1 MSVIR
6 ETTLLT
12 DGDETSSLTPP
23 PGNVD
28 PGDVLYHKLIITNGG
43 TTDATEVTIED
54 TFSGE
59 TMIAGTLN
67 VSPIAFNDSFTAV
80 GNTVLRVGLA
90 GQEAL
95 GANGNPSGNPSLI
108 QNFNVLTNDRGSST
122 LGTGVIAGD
131 NIQGFQVRPAT
142 GSSSQQGSFTMFADG
157 SFSYVNE
164 AGDIGVDTFTYIIE
178 DAGLDGNYLTT
189 ADNLTSTGTV
199 SITLTG
205 EVWYVDASAV
215 SNGTGTSAN
224 PFNSITN
231 LNTANKD
238 GAGDTI
244 YVEGTNVAPATGAIV
259 LEADQ
264 QLIGTGADLK
274 VAGFT
279 LATAGANSFISS
291 NVNNGYTVTVA
302 TNNTIAGINI
312 VGTGTNTG
320 GITDNQAGSFGTL
333 SLNPTALNTA
343 TPGYQSTVNSTGAA
357 LNLSD
362 GAIAGNGLSST
373 TSLGAVGSTV
383 NNVSL
388 TNITGT
394 LNLGTGNMTNASGAS
409 FNVVGGTVSTN
420 YSGGISHAAATGS
433 LVSVAGGHATGTIAF
448 ATGALTSTNGG
459 GLVFDNADGTYSLNG
474 TTTLNGGTSG
484 LLIANGSSGTVSIGG
499 TASIGQTT
507 SVNGVAVTIVNSTAT
522 VNFDMDVKQV
532 NNFAILDVLNH
543 SGATLT
549 FQTTASF
556 DATNGTGMQF
566 SNADG
571 TYTMSSANTLHG
583 GDAGIDIDTDS
594 AGTFAFLSNTVITSP
609 TGTAFN
615 VADSSAAITF
625 GGNIT
630 QANNAALLDV
640 TNHTTGTIAFN
651 SPGFLTATNG
661 TGLQFSN
668 ADATYNFNGTA
679 TIGGGDA
686 GIDIDTGSNGTFLF
700 SSGVTLS
707 GSSGT
712 DFSVDGGGGNITMN
726 GTITDDNGQLI
737 RIVNRTG
744 GTIDFNALV
753 TDTFDGDGGIN
764 TAEGSIHLAAN
775 TGGTVR
781 FDGGIHLSTG
791 VNDAF
796 TATGN
801 IGSTLVITDPA
812 GNVNKIATTTGT
824 ALEVTNTTIGTGGL
838 EFESIASNGAVNG
851 IALINTGST
860 AGLSVTGS
868 GSAGTGGTINASTDA
883 GIVLTNT
890 RDASFNR
897 MIIQNGGD
905 DGIRGTTVTNFTII
919 NSTVQNN
926 GNAVGERG
934 IELIDLGGSGSM
946 SAVTVTG
953 SAHDNVRIENNNVTL
968 TSFNVTGST
977 FTANHTTTGNDG
989 FIVLLNGSGS
999 MTVSVTG
1006 STFTDN
1012 KGDHFQAATDAD
1024 ATGPMN
1030 ITFTGNTLNT
1040 TAPRDDGGSDDSLG
1054 GGVTINTSGSTD
1066 IVFNI
1071 SNNNIQ
1077 NAFDDAININLDPG
1091 SLAGA
1096 SMNGTINANT
1106 IGTAGV
1112 QDSGSESSRA
1122 ITVASKGAGNTT
1134 IAVTN
1139 NIIRQWGNEYGI
1151 MIETSDGTS
1160 DVNATVTGNNIANG
1174 GTFALNAIHVMAGA
1188 SAADNGL
1195 LEITLTGNNVNGSMP
1210 GVVGAG
1216 DDIRLRQRFLTTIKL
1231 PGYGGAAGDNP
1242 AVNTFVAN
1250 NNNVDGL
1257 PTVTSVDNF
1266 GAGGGGFIGGADLI
1280 TAEAPPAPS
1289 EDSAPVVTVDDGA
1302 PAAPTPDTS
1311 GDDTPADDTSGGDT
1325 APGEIPNPPAPQP
1338 PAEPAYVPTGPI
1350 VVDDGVLTQAE
1361 LDLIVAAAIERW
1373 AQAGAT
1379 EEQLAAMRAT
1389 LVKVGDLGGLILGKS
1404 DLGTITLDD
1413 NAGGWRWFVDATPG
1427 DDSEYAGSG
1436 TRLGAVDAYGAAG
1449 TRMDLLTVVTHE
1461 LGHQIGLEDSYAA
1474 GDRSELMYGTI
1485 SAGERRLAGD
1495 DDLQYAGDGP
1505 VTGAFA
1511 FSPIDLGTIPAGRTV
1526 TVEWRATVD
1535 APNEDRLVSA
1545 VLGQGILRY
1554 KDTTDPVDP
1563 TSFKTELSNAQSF
1576 NLDSLS
1582 LGNLVYTDINKDG
1595 DYDAG
1600 TDALMLGVTLRLY
1613 ADTNNSGFYE
1623 SGTDLA
1629 IVFLDA
1635 NGNGTY
1641 EQGVDEARAAGTTGA
1656 NIVQLTATTNASG
1669 IYAFNSLAPGD
1680 YIVLVDSA
1688 NFGAG
1693 VLGSRRAHPGAPDPN
1708 LNQDGFNKAEQFLP
1722 GDPGTYAATRSIRL
1736 DYGLE
1741 PTAGPSGPAGDT
1753 NNTLDIG
1760 FDLPNQPPAIGAL
1773 NGDNVAYTE
1782 DSAPVALDLGG
1793 NATVDDPEN
1802 GDFDLGTLTAQITT
1816 NRVDAEDT
1824 LTIKDGGNIT
1834 VDFLNSKI
1842 LYSGIEMAT
1851 FTGGTNAAALV
1862 ITFNATASE
1871 TRVQELI
1878 RLVSYEN
1885 VNATNP
1891 NTATRTVTL
1900 TLVDGD
1906 GTANGGDESE
1916 SVTTTVTVVAV
1927 NDAPFGN
1934 DHLDVAINEDATYVF
1949 KYIPVGNPGAVNDFN
1964 FSDTDGNVF
1973 AGVRVVDLPLL
1984 GTLKVNG
1991 VNVVANQV
1999 VSATDI
2005 QNGLFTYTPALN
2017 GSGNDY
2023 ASFTFQVIDDGS
2035 STAPNDNEDDA
2046 ADTFR
2051 FDVAA
2056 VNDPPAVD
2064 LDGPGTP
2071 EIDNAASYSEGDGP
2085 TLLAPGATVAD
2096 VDTTNLS
2103 GGTITIGGFQA
2114 GDRLTL
2120 ENVVSPILSSNVG
2133 NIGWSYDPL
2142 TGVMTFNSPGAATA
2156 ADYQA
2161 ALRMVR
2167 YYSTSENP
2175 GSGRTITWTLSDG
2188 SGSSPTATT
2197 TLGVTSVNDAPTVG
2211 DGTEVLAQA
2220 TEDQVSADPLAHQ
2233 TVFQIFG
2240 GQFTDPDG
2248 TASLAGVAV
2257 VGNDTS
2263 GTNGQW
2269 QYWNGASWQNIGAGT
2284 DDSAF
2289 ALTASTPIRFLPNA
2303 EYSGAAPTLTVRLI
2317 ESGGAA
2323 FVNGDTL
2330 DANPNGGTTRY
2341 SAGTVTLDQNVAA
2354 ANDNPVLDMDGAG
2367 GANTAA
2373 GYAYEQDPT
2382 GTGSIAFDAT
2392 VSDIDSADFAT
2403 GTLTVGFTA
2412 NAQVGDTIVLP
2423 NSNGIMGNEVSTA
2436 NGEVSYNGTVIGTY
2450 TEGDHDTP
2458 LVVTFDAD
2466 ANAEAVQYVVRAV
2479 RVVHMSDAPSA
2490 AVRSLNY
2497 ALTDGDGGSTSGT
2510 ATVAITADNDA
2521 PASTAPI
2528 YSLIGFNE
2536 NSPIAQPL
2544 MEGVV
2549 LSDVDLPANFA
2560 GGSLN
2565 LNVSGGEG
2573 GINLKAGSLFS
2584 IAPDGIGGFDL
2595 VYDNGGT
2602 PVIIGKI
2609 AGFGTANMTVSAF
2622 TTEATLARLNDL
2634 VDDFGYIIV
2643 GDNPTPGDKTVT
2655 MTFNDG
2661 NNVGNGGTL
2670 AKTTVETQTL
2680 QVNASND
2687 APSIANL
2694 AGDAP
2699 NFTENGFP
2707 VWLDVGDN
2715 AIVSDPD
2722 NADFG
2727 GHDLTVAITAGYH
2740 SGDRITTGPDVTLNN
2755 LYNPGSTVTVDGAVI
2770 GTIQSSP
2777 AGTLAIALNSNATA
2791 ARVQILVRDLT
2802 FQTPD
2807 NNPTGDVRTI
2817 TTTLD
2822 NHSGNAVTV
2831 TSSVNVVPVND
2842 GPGLTGF
2849 GPSVT
2854 FSETAVNAVPQLLD
2868 TDVTLTEAEGNW
2880 ANGTVTVSGLL
2891 PEDSVIVGFGPGP
2904 ITSSSGNVSYN
2915 SVVIGTV
2922 TGGVGGSTLTVT
2934 LNGDATT
2941 AAVDALIE
2949 SLSYVNGSNAPTPSR
2964 TLIVNATDGD
2974 GAGAGPAALP
2984 ATFSPLAGASNPFD
2998 GADVGFYATPTFVD
3012 LDRDG
3017 DRDLLVGNNDGFLF
3031 AYRNDAGTFTADTA
3045 INPFNGMD
3053 LGTNVSPTF
3062 VDLDGDNDLDAVI
3075 GTTLGDLRA
3084 FQRNGNVYT
3093 ELVGA
3098 GVNPFHGID
3107 VGNDANPTFA
3117 DIDGDG
3123 DRDLVVGNDDG
3134 NIVSYAN
3141 TAGSYGLLVAATNPF
3156 NLVDV
3161 GGRATPDFVDLDGDG
3176 DLDAAIG
3183 ALDGTV
3189 YAFRNDGGGLFTPLT
3204 GTSNPFDGIDVGATS
3219 SPSFADLDGDGDAD
3233 MIVGEYEGGLFAY
3246 ENTTPQGRA
3255 IVVNVTAANDGPS
3268 ITVPGPQGGT
3278 EDSNLT
3284 INGISVTDADAAS
3297 GDVTVTL
3304 TVTSGT
3310 LTLATTSGL
3319 SFGTGTGTGD
3329 ATMTFSGTLVEV
3341 NAALAGLTYRGNLNH
3356 EGADTLTVE
3365 ISDNGL
3371 TGTGGPFTDSE
3382 QVAITLADDGIIH
3395 GDTGNNI
3402 LNGTPQKD
3410 IFHVQQGGD
3419 DTVNG
3424 LATGDT
3430 FYFGKEFTAADTVN
3444 GGGGA
3449 DAIILQG
3456 NYPALTFGTGVT
3468 SNINSVE
3475 SISLA
3480 PGDITA
3486 YGDTANNFYDYNLT
3500 TLNSNVAALE
3510 LLKVNGFYLRAGEDF
3525 TFNGAAETDGQFI
3538 LLAGQGVDNLT
3549 GGAQA
3554 DIFVFGHDG
3563 RFGSSDVVNGGGG
3576 YDSLYL
3582 RGDYALDFTSMGFTG
3597 AISGIESITLG
3608 GSSDTTFVGGGD
3620 GEFDYSI
3627 VWKDSMLA
3635 TGSTI
3640 SVNGS
3645 GLGINETMAFNGA
3658 LEGGGHFR
3666 LWGGAAADTLTG
3678 GGGNDLIYGGR
3689 GADQL
3694 RGNGGADTFRYQA
3707 TNESPIGLANIDTIL
3722 DFVHGVDKIDLSV
3735 IDAKVAVAGDQAF
3748 SFIGAATFTAAGPIS
3763 AGQLRAHQIDAVN
3776 NIWQVEGDTDGNGV
3790 ADFVLRAYVDPLQ
3803 SLTVGDFVL

>member
-1 MSVIR
+1 MSADMSVIR

-28 PGDVLYHKLIITNGG
+28 PGDVLYHKLIITNNG

-59 TMIAGTLN
+59 TMVAGTLN

-108 QNFNVLTNDRGSST
+108 QNFNLLSNDRGSST
-122 LGTGVIAGD
+122 LGTGIIAGD
-131 NIQGFQVRPAT
+131 NVQGFQIRPAT
-142 GSSSQQGSFTMFADG
+142 GTSGQGGSFTVFADG
-157 SFSYVNE
+157 SFTYVNQ
-164 AGDIGVDTFTYIIE
+164 AGDTGTDTFTYTIE
-178 DAGLDGNYLTT
+178 DAGLDGNYATT
-189 ADNLTSTGTV
+189 GDNLTSTATV
-199 SITLTG
+199 SINLTG

-231 LNTANKD
+231 LNAANKD
-238 GAGDTI
+238 GQGDTI
-244 YVEGTNVAPATGAIV
+244 YVEGTAGTPATGAIV

-264 QLIGTGADLK
+264 LLVGTGADLK
-274 VAGFT
+274 VAGYT
-279 LATAGANSFISS
+279 LATAGANSHISS
-291 NVNNGYTVTVA
+291 NVTNGYTVTVA

-312 VGTGTNTG
+312 VGTGSNTG
-320 GITDNQAGSFGTL
+320 GITDQAGSFGTL
-333 SLNPTALNTA
+333 SLNPAALNTA
-343 TPGYQSTVNSTGAA
+343 TPGYQSTINSTGAA
-357 LNLSD
+357 ISLSD

-373 TSLGAVGSTV
+373 TSSGGF
-383 NNVSL
+383 NNVGL
-388 TNITGT
+388 FNITGT
-394 LNLGTGNMTNASGAS
+394 LALGGGSMTTATNSS
-409 FNVVGGTVSTN
+409 FLVAGGTVSTT
-420 YSGGISHAAATGS
+420 YTGNITQ
-433 LVSVAGGHATGTIAF
+433 AD
-448 ATGALTSTNGG
+448 TGALLDVQNHNGTLTFSSGTLSATNGF
-459 GLVFDNADGTYSLNG
+459 GLGFNNADGTYHFNG
-474 TTTLNGGTSG
+474 TTTLAGGDAGIDIVGGSTGTFNFTTGTTITSPTG
-484 LLIANGSSGTVSIGG
+484 TALRINGSDANVTYAGNITQANNAAMVDINDHSGTVTFGG
-499 TASIGQTT
+499 T
-507 SVNGVAVTIVNSTAT
+507 
-522 VNFDMDVKQV
+522 
-532 NNFAILDVLNH
+532 L
-543 SGATLT
+543 
-549 FQTTASF
+549 
-556 DATNGTGMQF
+556 DATNGSGLQF
-566 SNADG
+566 SDSDG
-571 TYTMSSANTLHG
+571 TYNFNGDTNLHG
-583 GDAGIDIDTDS
+583 GDAGIDIDTGS
-594 AGTFAFLSNTVITSP
+594 AGTFTFNLNTDITNPTGDAFLVDTS
-609 TGTAFN
+609 T
-615 VADSSAAITF
+615 AAITYA
-625 GGNIT
+625 GTITDNSGRVLNINQHDTTNNIT
-630 QANNAALLDV
+630 FTSTSSITATAGSSGILIQESG
-640 TNHTTGTIAFN
+640 TGGTIAFN
-651 SPGFLTATNG
+651 GQVQLATTTQNAITLTNNSGKTIN
-661 TGLQFSN
+661 FN
-668 ADATYNFNGTA
+668 ADDLGLDITTTSGNGFVA
-679 TIGGGDA
+679 SGG
-686 GIDIDTGSNGTFLF
+686 
-700 SSGVTLS
+700 
-707 GSSGT
+707 
-712 DFSVDGGGGNITMN
+712 
-726 GTITDDNGQLI
+726 GTITVSDAGSGNTINVTAPAGNTSAVAFSVANTTIGAGGVTFDTINQTNGANAILLNNTGSGSFTI
-737 RIVNRTG
+737 LGTGGANSG
-744 GTIDFNALV
+744 GTIDNTSGA
-753 TDTFDGDGGIN
+753 GISL
-764 TAEGSIHLAAN
+764 TN
-775 TGGTVR
+775 TGAVNLTRMLIQNGDN
-781 FDGGIHLSTG
+781 DGIFGTG
-791 VNDAF
+791 VNGF
-796 TATGN
+796 T
-801 IGSTLVITDPA
+801 
-812 GNVNKIATTTGT
+812 
-824 ALEVTNTTIGTGGL
+824 
-838 EFESIASNGAVNG
+838 
-851 IALINTGST
+851 
-860 AGLSVTGS
+860 
-868 GSAGTGGTINASTDA
+868 
-883 GIVLTNT
+883 LTN
-890 RDASFNR
+890 SS
-897 MIIQNGGD
+897 
-905 DGIRGTTVTNFTII
+905 VL
-919 NSTVQNN
+919 NN
-926 GNAVGERG
+926 GNGSLEHG
-934 IELIDLGGSGSM
+934 IDL
-946 SAVTVTG
+946 
-953 SAHDNVRIENNNVTL
+953 N
-968 TSFNVTGST
+968 NVTGSLLVDTVTVRGSFEHNFNLNNQSGTLNTLNIKNST
-977 FTANHTTTGNDG
+977 FDHLAVPGTGGGNGVLIVTGGTAVITDASISNSTFRNNFSNGILVNVEGGSRIGANDATGASTDGFVVSGNTVDDNNIGIQFGVFDTADLTVDIQNNSIINDG
-989 FIVLLNGSGS
+989 RRGTSGVASTSTAMVVGSSAIAGAGSSLNARIDTNVIGNNSLAGSGS
-999 MTVSVTG
+999 SIGNGIRVIVQG
-1006 STFTDN
+1006 L
-1012 KGDHFQAATDAD
+1012 TDATVLIHNNQVYETPSGRGIE
-1024 ATGPMN
+1024 ATFLGHQNDLTPVPTSD
-1030 ITFTGNTLNT
+1030 ITVTNNTVDHTNLPFN
-1040 TAPRDDGGSDDSLG
+1040 PGGGGSDAPLQAIFIAGDNQAGAAGAPTVRADVRGNIVPSSSAS
-1054 GGVTINTSGSTD
+1054 GVGFTNNWLEVIEYPGPSAG
-1066 IVFNI
+1066 NI
-1071 SNNNIQ
+1071 SV
-1077 NAFDDAININLDPG
+1077 LDT
-1091 SLAGA
+1091 GA
-1096 SMNGTINANT
+1096 A
-1106 IGTAGV
+1106 
-1112 QDSGSESSRA
+1112 
-1122 ITVASKGAGNTT
+1122 
-1134 IAVTN
+1134 
-1139 NIIRQWGNEYGI
+1139 
-1151 MIETSDGTS
+1151 
-1160 DVNATVTGNNIANG
+1160 NATADAQLKANN
-1174 GTFALNAIHVMAGA
+1174 T
-1188 SAADNGL
+1188 
-1195 LEITLTGNNVNGSMP
+1195 
-1210 GVVGAG
+1210 GVVGANSDVG
-1216 DDIRLRQRFLTTIKL
+1216 
-1231 PGYGGAAGDNP
+1231 
-1242 AVNTFVAN
+1242 
-1250 NNNVDGL
+1250 
-1257 PTVTSVDNF
+1257 
-1266 GAGGGGFIGGADLI
+1266 LI
-1280 TAEAPPAPS
+1280 TGSINLPPDLSPLPIYAEAPLVEP
-1289 EDSAPVVTVDDGA
+1289 PVVTEQPVDDGLGDTPKTDNGPA
-1302 PAAPTPDTS
+1302 PAPEPDPAPAPAPTTADS
-1311 GDDTPADDTSGGDT
+1311 GP
-1325 APGEIPNPPAPQP
+1325 
-1338 PAEPAYVPTGPI
+1338 V

-1361 LDLIVAAAIERW
+1361 LALIVEAAIQRWAAA
-1373 AQAGAT
+1373 GAS
-1379 EEQLAAMRAT
+1379 EEQLAAMRAVT
-1389 LVKVGDLGGLILGKS
+1389 VSVSDMGGLLLGES
-1404 DLGTITLDD
+1404 GLGTIRIDD
-1413 NAGGWRWFVDATPG
+1413 NAGGWNWFVDPTPG

-1436 TRLGAVDAYGAAG
+1436 TRLGAVDANSAAG

-1485 SAGERRLAGD
+1485 SAGERRLVGD
-1495 DDLQYAGDGP
+1495 DDLAYAGDGP

-1511 FSPIDLGTIPAGRTV
+1511 FSPIALGEIPAGRTV

-1535 APNEDRLVSA
+1535 APGEDRLVSA
-1545 VLGQGILRY
+1545 VLGQGILTY

-1563 TSFKTELSNAQSF
+1563 TGFKTELSNAQSF
-1576 NLDSLS
+1576 NVDSLS
-1582 LGNLVYTDINKDG
+1582 LGNLVYTDVNKDG

-1600 TDALMLGVTLRLY
+1600 TDALMSGVTLSLY

-1629 IVFLDA
+1629 IVFFDA
-1635 NGNGTY
+1635 NNNGTY
-1641 EQGVDEARAAGTTGA
+1641 EQGIDEARPAGATGA
-1656 NIVQLTATTNASG
+1656 NIVQLTATTDASG
-1669 IYAFNSLAPGD
+1669 VYAFNSLAPGD
-1680 YIVLVDSA
+1680 YIVVVDSA

-1722 GDPGTYAATRSIRL
+1722 GDPATYAATRAIRL

-1773 NGDNVAYTE
+1773 NGDNVTYTE
-1782 DSAPVALDLGG
+1782 DSAPVALDLDG

-1802 GDFDLGTLTAQITT
+1802 GDFNLGTLTAQITT
-1816 NRVDAEDT
+1816 NRIDAEDT
-1824 LTIKDGGNIT
+1824 LTVKDGGNIT

-1842 LYSGIEMAT
+1842 LYNNVEMAT
-1851 FTGGTNAAALV
+1851 FNGGTNGAALV

-1871 TRVQELI
+1871 TRVQELL

-1885 VNATNP
+1885 VNVTNP

-1964 FSDTDGNVF
+1964 FSDTDGNIF

-1991 VNVVANQV
+1991 ADVVANQV

-2005 QNGLFTYTPALN
+2005 QNGLFTYTPAPE

-2035 STAPNDNEDDA
+2035 STPPNDNEDDA
-2046 ADTFR
+2046 ADTFS

-2064 LDGPGTP
+2064 LDGGAPP
-2071 EIDNAASYSEGDGP
+2071 IDNAASYTEGDGP
-2085 TLLAPGATVAD
+2085 TLLAPSATVAD

-2120 ENVVSPILSSNVG
+2120 ENAISPITSSNAG
-2133 NIGWSYDPL
+2133 NIMWSYNTL

-2161 ALRMVR
+2161 ALRLVR

-2188 SGSSPTATT
+2188 SGSSPLATT
-2197 TLGVTSVNDAPTVG
+2197 VLGVTSVNDAPTVG
-2211 DGTEVLAQA
+2211 DGTEILAQA

-2233 TVFQIFG
+2233 NVLQVFD

-2248 TASLAGVAV
+2248 IASLAGVAV

-2263 GTNGQW
+2263 GTNGRWQW
-2269 QYWNGASWQNIGAGT
+2269 WDGAIWKDIGAGT
-2284 DDSAF
+2284 DDAAF

-2303 EYSGAAPTLTVRLI
+2303 EYNGAAPTLTARLI

-2323 FVNGDTL
+2323 FASGDTL
-2330 DANPNGGTTRY
+2330 DANPNGGSTRY

-2367 GANTAA
+2367 GADTAA

-2423 NSNGIMGNEVSTA
+2423 NSNGIMGHEVSTA
-2436 NGEVSYNGTVIGTY
+2436 NGEVSYNGTVIGSY

-2466 ANAEAVQYVVRAV
+2466 ATAEAVQYVVRAV
-2479 RVVHMSDAPSA
+2479 RVLHMSDAPSA
-2490 AVRSLNY
+2490 AVRSLSY

-2510 ATVAITADNDA
+2510 ATVAVTADNDA
-2521 PASTAPI
+2521 PASTAPT
-2528 YSLIGFNE
+2528 SAAIGFTE
-2536 NSPIAQPL
+2536 NAASGTPL
-2544 MEGVV
+2544 MQGVV
-2549 LSDVDLPANFA
+2549 LSDIDLPANFA

-2584 IAPDGIGGFDL
+2584 IVADGIGGFDL
-2595 VYDNGGT
+2595 VYDNAGT
-2602 PVIIGKI
+2602 PVTIGKI

-2622 TTEATLARLNDL
+2622 TSEATLARLNDL
-2634 VDDFGYIIV
+2634 VDDFTYILV

-2680 QVNASND
+2680 TVTVSED
-2687 APSIANL
+2687 APTIDNL

-2699 NFTENGFP
+2699 TFTENGFP

-2715 AIVSDPD
+2715 AIVADPD
-2722 NADFG
+2722 TANFG
-2727 GHDLTVAITAGYH
+2727 GHDLTVAITSGYH
-2740 SGDRITTGPDVTLNN
+2740 SGDRITTGPDVTLSN

-2770 GTIQSSP
+2770 GTIQSSA

-2791 ARVQILVRDLT
+2791 ARVQILIRDFT

-2807 NNPTGDVRTI
+2807 HNPTADVRTI
-2817 TTTLD
+2817 VTTLD
-2822 NHSGNAVTV
+2822 NHAGNAVTV

-2868 TDVTLTEAEGNW
+2868 SDVTVIEAEGNW
-2880 ANGTVTVSGLL
+2880 TNGTVTVSGLL

-2915 SVVIGTV
+2915 GVVIGTV

-2941 AAVDALIE
+2941 AAVDALVE
-2949 SLSYVNGSNAPTPSR
+2949 NLSYVNGSNAPTASR
-2964 TLIVNATDGD
+2964 TLIVNVTDGD
-2974 GAGAGPAALP
+2974 GASVGPAALP

-2998 GADVGFYATPTFVD
+2998 GADVGFYATPTLVD

-3017 DRDLLVGNNDGFLF
+3017 DLDLLVGNNDGFLTAF
-3031 AYRNDAGTFTADTA
+3031 KNDAGTFTADTA

-3107 VGNDANPTFA
+3107 VGNDANPVFA
-3117 DIDGDG
+3117 DVDGDG

-3134 NIVSYAN
+3134 EIITYAN
-3141 TAGSYGLLVAATNPF
+3141 TAGSYGLLAAATNPF
-3156 NLVDV
+3156 YLVDV

-3189 YAFRNDGGGLFTPLT
+3189 YAFRNDGNGLFTPLT

-3246 ENTTPQGRA
+3246 ENTTPPGRA

-3268 ITVPGPQGGT
+3268 ITVPGPQDGT
-3278 EDSNLT
+3278 EDSDLT

-3329 ATMTFSGTLVEV
+3329 ATMSFSGTLVEV
-3341 NAALAGLTYRGNLNH
+3341 NAALAGLTYRGSLNH
-3356 EGADTLTVE
+3356 EGADTLTVQ

-3382 QVAITLADDGIIH
+3382 QVAIALADDGIIH

-3456 NYPALTFGTGVT
+3456 TYAALTFGTGVT

-3486 YGDTANNFYDYNLT
+3486 YGDTANALYGYNLT
-3500 TLNSNVAALE
+3500 TLNSNVAAGE
-3510 LLKVNGFYLRAGEDF
+3510 LLKVNGFYLRAGENL

-3549 GGAQA
+3549 GGGQA

-3563 RFGSSDVVNGGGG
+3563 RFASSDVVNGGGG

-3582 RGDYALDFTSMGFTG
+3582 RGDYALDFTSVGSPTVS
-3597 AISGIESITLG
+3597 AIESITLG
-3608 GSSDTTFVGGGD
+3608 GSSDTSFIGGGD

-3640 SVNGS
+3640 TVNGS
-3645 GLGINETMAFNGA
+3645 GLGIAETMAFNGA

-3722 DFVHGVDKIDLSV
+3722 DFVHNVDKIDLSV
-3735 IDAKVAVAGDQAF
+3735 IDAKVAAAGNQAF